1 MTPVLAWLMVLLGYV
16 ASVEADPT
24 PAPTPAPTSPA
35 VAESSSPA
43 SLESFL
49 DQIVPERLEATGA
62 PGVLVAVVK
71 DGQVL
76 LVKGWGF
83 ADVERQIPMDGERT
97 IFRVASISKTL
108 TATAVARLEARG
120 LVDLDVPVDTYLEG
134 RVVPPRYSTPVTLRH
149 LLTHTGGFINH
160 NIGRVSRTPPTEP
173 LDEFMARTMP
183 PQLYP
188 PGRVILYSN
197 HGNALAGLV
206 VQQVSGQP
214 FAQFMQQQI
223 LGPLG
228 MADSRF
234 GLDPV
239 VADRLATGTML
250 EDGVARTY
258 EYLYVQTTP
267 ASALH
272 TTAADMARYM
282 IFHLGDGRVGDRV
295 VLDAP
300 AMQRMRSPAAVIH
313 SALPEFHYAFVHGH
327 VAGYPAR
334 RHGGSVPGFQ
344 SRLVLLDAHGL
355 GVFVGHNAYGT
366 TLRDD
371 LAGAIVTQLLG
382 GAPPPPPVVPMGDGR
397 PVQPDALVGSY
408 QRVSLRDTPG
418 FCRFH
423 TVLSQTPVEVGLD
436 AEGFLIFDGARF
448 LRTGELTFHRERTV
462 GPATALVFVR
472 DPNGE
477 IRWLHRDRQSAQ
489 RRPWHA
495 APAVQWPLHGAVLLV
510 LLVASVGGPVLGRLA
525 PEVRQRLALSVIAA
539 RLVFVGIV
547 VPLLYAA
554 WIDQGQPPLMRPL
567 RFGVPWW
574 IHGLRALVVV
584 GAGLVLFAVVRLWRA
599 HDGEVVPP
607 VVRWSALVIALAI
620 ASWLLLELY
629 WSTPAPGLILHP

>member
-1 MTPVLAWLMVLLGYV
+1 MMLVGYV
-16 ASVEADPT
+16 ASVEAGPT
-24 PAPTPAPTSPA
+24 PTPTPTSP
-35 VAESSSPA
+35 VVVDSSSAES
-43 SLESFL
+43 LELFL
-49 DQIVPERLEATGA
+49 DELVPERLEATGA

-71 DGQVL
+71 DGRPL
-76 LVKGWGF
+76 LVKGWGL
-83 ADVERQIPMDGERT
+83 ADVEQQIPMDGERT

-108 TATAVARLEARG
+108 TATAIAQLEARG
-120 LVDLDVPVDTYLEG
+120 QLDLDAPVDTYLEG
-134 RVVPPRYSTPVTLRH
+134 LAVPVWYATPVTLRH

-206 VQQVSGQP
+206 VEQVSGQP
-214 FAQFMQQQI
+214 FAEFMQHQI

-228 MADSRF
+228 MDQSRF
-234 GLDPV
+234 GLDPA

-250 EDGVARTY
+250 EDGVARIY

-282 IFHLGDGRVGDRV
+282 IFHLGDGLVGDRV
-295 VLDAP
+295 VLDAQ
-300 AMQRMRSPAAVIH
+300 AMLRMRSPAAVIH

-344 SRLVLLDAHGL
+344 SRLILLDAHGL

-371 LAGAIVTQLLG
+371 LAGAIVTRLLG
-382 GAPPPPPVVPMGDGR
+382 EAPLPPPVVPMGDGR
-397 PVQPDALVGSY
+397 PAQPAALVGSY
-408 QRVSLRDTPG
+408 QRASLRDTPG

-423 TVLSQTPVEVGLD
+423 TVLTQTPVEVDLD
-436 AEGFLIFDGARF
+436 AEGFLTVDGARF
-448 LRTGELTFHRERTV
+448 LRTGELTFHRERKG
-462 GPATALVFVR
+462 GPAIALVFVR
-472 DPNGE
+472 DPAGE

-510 LLVASVGGPVLGRLA
+510 LLVASVGGPVLGRRS
-525 PEVRQRLALSVIAA
+525 PEVRRWLALSVVAA
-539 RLVFVGIV
+539 RLVLVGIV
-547 VPLLYAA
+547 GPLLYAA
-554 WIDQGQPPLMRPL
+554 WVDQGQPPLMRPL

-574 IHGLRALVVV
+574 IHGLRALVVI
-584 GAGLVLFAVVRLWRA
+584 GAGLALYAVVRLWRA
-599 HDGEVVPP
+599 RDGQAMPGVA
-607 VVRWSALVIALAI
+607 RWSALVIALAI